1 MRSTNDDHELRVET
15 DAGRYKLS
23 PTEQEK
29 MNTDL
34 ETLRRLVKDFPVSE
48 LKIEIST
55 QSNVRVGTSLRL
67 PGQTIYTADVDK
79 ALHPAWERCL
89 RKLVQRVT
97 AYKERLANKPTYQKE
112 AQGTLHNVRPSM
124 DPHIDDVQ
132 KAVEE
137 LDYPVFRRELGVY
150 EEAIE
155 KRVGRWV
162 ERYPDAEARL
172 GNGLVI
178 SEIVEEVFLNA
189 FERFPE
195 RPPALRLGEWL
206 ESLIDPSIQTLLNH
220 PDEEKENLSFIES
233 AKEIS
238 NEPDSRASR

>member
-1 MRSTNDDHELRVET
+1 MRPTSQDHELRVEI
-15 DAGRYKLS
+15 DSGRYRLS
-23 PTEQEK
+23 STEQEK
-29 MNTDL
+29 MDTDL
-34 ETLRRLVKDFPVSE
+34 HTLRKLVKDFPVSE
-48 LKIEIST
+48 LKIEITT
-55 QSNVRVGTSLRL
+55 QSDIRVGTSLRL
-67 PGQTIYTADVDK
+67 PAQTIYTADVDK
-79 ALHPAWERCL
+79 TLHPAWERCL

-97 AYKERLANKPTYQKE
+97 AYKEKLANKPTYQKE
-112 AQGTLHNVRPSM
+112 AQGTLHPVRPTM
-124 DPHIDDVQ
+124 EPHIDDVQ

-137 LDYPVFRRELGVY
+137 LDYTAFRRELGMY
-150 EEAIE
+150 DEAIE

-162 ERYPDAEARL
+162 ERYPAVESRL

-189 FERFPE
+189 FERFGV

-233 AKEIS
+233 AKEL
-238 NEPDSRASR
+238 PR